1 MGIENDIY
9 VDSEIGGLCKIIV
22 HRPDEGIIRVSPK
35 KSAELLF
42 DDIVYLPGM
51 QAEHQIFTDVLRKL
65 IGPESVLETQTLLQ
79 EALGIDQEARTMIL
93 QDLVAFEEL
102 PRYDAEVLAGKSD
115 ETLADI
121 LITGFD
127 ASDGRI
133 WFHPI
138 PNFLFTRDI
147 AVTLNQHILITKAA
161 KLARSR
167 ENYLTRFILYNHPLF
182 ARLCNENKII
192 DLNILEAFPPSKRGE
207 PVTLEGGDVMILN
220 KSYVLVG
227 ISERTNQHAFNSLKA
242 YLFEHH
248 LMANLVQIN
257 LPAERSF
264 MHIDTV
270 FTQIDA
276 KAYVGYQPIVE
287 GIISSD
293 IKVHRMDGRI
303 SPYPTLKEFLLNE
316 ISPEIDFFWA
326 GKGDSPTQE
335 REQWTDGCNLLA
347 VKPGVAITYDRN
359 PVTAEGFSAA
369 GYDILPAIE
378 LLDYSSDQ
386 IAGLSKT
393 IITIPSAELSRARG
407 GPHCMSCPIQR
418 IPYG

>member
-1 MGIENDIY
+1 MKPENIIY
-9 VDSEIGGLCKIIV
+9 VDSEIAPLRKIIV

-51 QAEHQIFTDVLRKL
+51 QAEHLVFTDVLRK
-65 IGPESVLETQTLLQ
+65 IVGPESVLETQTLLR
-79 EALGIDQEARTMIL
+79 EALGVDSGARRSIL

-102 PRYDAEVLAGKSD
+102 PRYDADMLAGKSD
-115 ETLADI
+115 DNLAEI

-127 ASDGRI
+127 QSDGRI
-133 WFHPI
+133 LFHPI

-147 AVTLNQHILITKAA
+147 AVTLNEQIVITKAA

-182 ARLCNENKII
+182 AQLNKDKKII
-192 DLNILEAFPPSKRGE
+192 DLNILELFPPSKRGE
-207 PVTLEGGDVMILN
+207 PVTLEGGDVMILAKN
-220 KSYVLVG
+220 YVLVG

-248 LMANLVQIN
+248 LMANLVQVN

-270 FTQIDA
+270 FTQFDES
-276 KAYVGYQPIVE
+276 AYIGYQPIVE
-287 GIISSD
+287 GIESSTV
-293 IKVHRMDGRI
+293 KVHRMDG
-303 SPYPTLKEFLLNE
+303 SVEPYPTLKDFLLNE
-316 ISPEIDFFWA
+316 INKEIDFFWV

-347 VKPGVAITYDRN
+347 VKPGVALTYDRN
-359 PVTAEGFSAA
+359 PVTAEAFEEA
-369 GYDILPAIE
+369 GYDILPASRVLE
-378 LLDYSSDQ
+378 YSAAEIRNLQ
-386 IAGLSKT
+386 KT
-393 IITIPSAELSRARG
+393 IITLPSAELSRARG

-418 IPYG
+418 MPNE

>member
-1 MGIENDIY
+1 MKPDNSLY
-9 VDSEIGGLCKIIV
+9 VDSEIAPLRKIIV

-51 QAEHQIFTDVLRKL
+51 QAEHLVFTDVLRK
-65 IGPESVLETQTLLQ
+65 IVGPESVLETQTLFW
-79 EALGIDQEARTMIL
+79 EALGVDEGARKSIL

-102 PRYDAEVLAGKSD
+102 PRYDADMLAAKSD
-115 ETLADI
+115 DDLAEI

-127 ASDGRI
+127 QSDGRI
-133 WFHPI
+133 LFHPI

-147 AVTLNQHILITKAA
+147 AVTLNDHIVITKAA

-182 ARLCNENKII
+182 AQLKVDKKII
-192 DLNILEAFPPSKRGE
+192 DLNILELFPPSKRGE
-207 PVTLEGGDVMILN
+207 PVTLEGGDVMILTKN
-220 KSYVLVG
+220 YVLVG
-227 ISERTNQHAFNSLKA
+227 ISERTNQHAFNSLKN

-248 LMANLVQIN
+248 LMANLVQVN

-270 FTQIDA
+270 FTQFDES
-276 KAYVGYQPIVE
+276 AYIGYQPIVE
-287 GIISSD
+287 GIESSTVK
-293 IKVHRMDGRI
+293 IHRIDGSI
-303 SPYPTLKEFLLNE
+303 EPYPTLKDFLLNE
-316 ISPEIDFFWA
+316 INKEIDFFWV

-359 PVTAEGFSAA
+359 PVTAEGFAEE
-369 GYDILPAIE
+369 GYGILPASKMLE
-378 LLDYSSDQ
+378 YSAAEIRDLQ
-386 IAGLSKT
+386 KT

-418 IPYG
+418 MPHG